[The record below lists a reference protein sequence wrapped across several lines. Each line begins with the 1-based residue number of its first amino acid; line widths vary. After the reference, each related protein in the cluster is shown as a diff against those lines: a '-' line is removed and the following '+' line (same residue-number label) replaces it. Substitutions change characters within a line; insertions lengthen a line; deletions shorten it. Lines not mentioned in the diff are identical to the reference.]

1 MSVEGGGD
9 TSTGCEAHPP
19 RNNTSLPA
27 QFSHRLHINWHSAPK
42 NEAHTELRWRRECWL
57 KKLYESVSYKQR
69 AKSAHLL
76 FFSSTSPLAAI
87 ETYLQTFQARAFTPT
102 NSLSAHKNSLHIHSG
117 KQQHYAFCY
126 TAIHR
131 GGGGEND
138 RVNAQP
144 LCTTP
149 LTI

>member
-1 MSVEGGGD
+1 MGH

-27 QFSHRLHINWHSAPK
+27 QFSDGLCQNLHSAPK
-42 NEAHTELRWRRECWL
+42 NEALVELRRRRECWL
-57 KKLYESVSYKQR
+57 KKLYESVSYKQW
-69 AKSAHLL
+69 AKFAHLL
-76 FFSSTSPLAAI
+76 FFSSTSLLAAI

-102 NSLSAHKNSLHIHSG
+102 SSLSAHKNSLHIHSG

-131 GGGGEND
+131 GGGGQT
-138 RVNAQP
+138 AG
-144 LCTTP
+144 
-149 LTI
+149 